1 VTPDP
6 ASLKWR
12 VLIGCFLSYMFDA
25 VDIIILA
32 IAMPAIT
39 ASLHIT
45 QAQAGLLVTA
55 TLLGIGLSSV
65 VMGRLADTLGRR
77 TALLLSL
84 ASFGALTMAIAGAS
98 DWRQIL
104 VLRFLSGL
112 GLGGVWSTAA
122 AYVNET
128 WPAHQR
134 GRATAFV
141 LSSFSI
147 GASLAA
153 AVSAY
158 LLPVHGWRVLFFV
171 CGAAVVIAI
180 VYVWLR
186 VPESAVWRAQRH
198 GKQPT
203 AAIPQGASLAE
214 LFAPGLLRNTVL
226 GTAAS
231 ALALAAYWG
240 ATTWLPTFLVKER
253 GLDMAT
259 MASFVAVL
267 NLGMFIGYNVFGLLA
282 DRIGKQRAIIVSL
295 LGTGLTLPVYALTT
309 GHGALLLLGPVF
321 AFFMAFAGL
330 VGSYFAE
337 LFPTR
342 IRATGAGFCFNV
354 GRGISAFAPL
364 AMGAAAATLGF
375 ATSIA
380 LCGALF
386 LLAAA
391 VVALLPRD
399 TVGTAL
405 HPGASRNAA
414 GSGAT
419 DPSLDAN

>member
-1 VTPDP
+1 MAPTP

-12 VLIGCFLSYMFDA
+12 VLIGCFLSYLFDA
-25 VDIIILA
+25 VDIIILT

-39 ASLHIT
+39 ASLQIT

-84 ASFGALTMAIAGAS
+84 ASFGVLTMAIAGAT

-104 VLRFLSGL
+104 VLRFFSGL

-122 AYVNET
+122 AHVNET

-141 LSSFSI
+141 LSSFSV
-147 GASLAA
+147 GASVAA
-153 AVSAY
+153 AASAW
-158 LLPVHGWRVLFFV
+158 LLPAHGWRVLFFA
-171 CGAAVVIAI
+171 CGAAVAIAI
-180 VYVWLR
+180 AYVWLR
-186 VPESAVWRAQRH
+186 VPESEVWLAQRRMRVST
-198 GKQPT
+198 T
-203 AAIPQGASLAE
+203 ASAAGAPAGASLAE
-214 LFAPGLLRNTVL
+214 LFDPALRRITVL
-226 GTAAS
+226 GTATS

-253 GLDMAT
+253 GLDVAT
-259 MASFVAVL
+259 MAGFVAVL
-267 NLGMFIGYNVFGLLA
+267 NLGMFLGYNAFGLLA

-295 LGTGLTLPVYALTT
+295 LGTGLTLPLYAMTT

-330 VGSYFAE
+330 VGAYFAE

-342 IRATGAGFCFNV
+342 LRATGAGFCFNV

-364 AMGAAAATLGF
+364 TLGSVAGVLGF
-375 ATSIA
+375 ANSIA

-399 TVGTAL
+399 
-405 HPGASRNAA
+405 AA
-414 GSGAT
+414 GAGSRPRSAAGAPA
-419 DPSLDAN
+419 DASLDS

>member
-1 VTPDP
+1 MPPNP

-39 ASLHIT
+39 TSLHIT

-65 VMGRLADTLGRR
+65 VMGRLADTMGRR

-84 ASFGALTMAIAGAS
+84 VTFGALTMAVSGAT

-104 VLRFLSGL
+104 FLRFLSGL

-122 AYVNET
+122 AHVNET

-141 LSSFSI
+141 LSSFSA
-147 GASLAA
+147 GATVAALAA
-153 AVSAY
+153 AY
-158 LLPVHGWRVLFFV
+158 LLPAHGWRVLFFL

-180 VYVWLR
+180 GYVWLR
-186 VPESAVWRAQRH
+186 VPESEVWRAQRSS
-198 GKQPT
+198 GQSART
-203 AAIPQGASLAE
+203 SAGRASLAA
-214 LFAPGLLRNTVL
+214 LFAPRLLRITLL
-226 GTAAS
+226 GTATS
-231 ALALAAYWG
+231 ALALSAYWG
-240 ATTWLPTFLVKER
+240 ASTWLPTFLVKER
-253 GLDMAT
+253 GLDVTT

-267 NLGMFIGYNVFGLLA
+267 NVGMFLGYNVFGLLA
-282 DRIGKQRAIIVSL
+282 DRIGKQRAVIASL
-295 LGTGLTLPVYALTT
+295 VGSGLTLPAYAFATDHAT
-309 GHGALLLLGPVF
+309 LLVLGPVF

-337 LFPTR
+337 LFPTH

-354 GRGISAFAPL
+354 GRGVSAFAPL
-364 AMGAAAATLGF
+364 ALGWAATAFGF
-375 ATSIA
+375 APGIA
-380 LCGALF
+380 LCGGLF
-386 LLAAA
+386 LLSAI
-391 VVALLPRD
+391 VVALLPREIAEQD
-399 TVGTAL
+399 TGAHARKV
-405 HPGASRNAA
+405 PGAE
-414 GSGAT
+414 
-419 DPSLDAN
+419 PSLDAR

>member
-1 VTPDP
+1 MSSNP
-6 ASLKWR
+6 AALKWR
-12 VLIGCFLSYMFDA
+12 VLLGCFLSYMFDA

-55 TLLGIGLSSV
+55 TLLGIGVSSV

-84 ASFGALTMAIAGAS
+84 VTFGTLTMAIAAVT

-104 VLRFLSGL
+104 LLRFLAGL
-112 GLGGVWSTAA
+112 GLGGVWSAA
-122 AYVNET
+122 AAHVNET

-141 LSSFSI
+141 LSSFSA
-147 GASLAA
+147 GAAVAALAA
-153 AVSAY
+153 AWV
-158 LLPVHGWRVLFFV
+158 LPLYGWRMLFLI

-186 VPESAVWRAQRH
+186 VPESEVWRAQRS
-198 GKQPT
+198 GTLSAKT
-203 AAIPQGASLAE
+203 GAGSARLAD
-214 LFAPGLLRNTVL
+214 LFAPGTLRTTLL
-226 GTAAS
+226 GTATS
-231 ALALAAYWG
+231 ALALSAYWG
-240 ATTWLPTFLVKER
+240 ASTWLPTFLVRER
-253 GLDMAT
+253 GLDVAT

-267 NLGMFIGYNVFGLLA
+267 NVGMFLGYNAFGVLA
-282 DRIGKQRAIIVSL
+282 DRIGKQRAVIASL
-295 LGTGLTLPVYALTT
+295 VGSGLTLPIYTFVTDHVT
-309 GHGALLLLGPVF
+309 LLVLGPVF

-354 GRGISAFAPL
+354 GRGISAFSPL
-364 AMGAAAATLGF
+364 ALGWAATAFGF
-375 ATSIA
+375 APGIA

-386 LLAAA
+386 LLSAA
-391 VVALLPRD
+391 VVALLPRAASEQEAGAD
-399 TVGTAL
+399 T
-405 HPGASRNAA
+405 SAA
-414 GSGAT
+414 QRAA
-419 DPSLDAN
+419 PSLDAS